1 MKYGLLVTS
10 PISSYKNIGDYIQSL
25 AAKQY
30 INGNCCFVEKEKIS
44 EFSSDEEVKVIM
56 NAWYMWHPE
65 NWPPKPC
72 INPLLISMH
81 ISPLTADRMLSQ
93 KGKEYLIKYGPVGCR
108 DLGTKKI
115 LDDANIPCY
124 FSACLTLTLGRTY
137 GFKGNRDGAI
147 FVDPYIPPIRYVIN
161 GRFVYH
167 PLNLLKSIGYYVK
180 NIGKVNKLV
189 SEKHF
194 FKSRI
199 KLLTY
204 YNASM
209 FYHVYSS
216 RFSDDILFSAE
227 YLTHMIPVDEIDNND
242 SLLAKAERLIMKYA
256 RCQLVVTSR
265 IHCALP
271 CIGLETPVIFVLNK
285 DMESEHNMF
294 NAPNRFGGLIDFFR
308 VMMYNQNKLYSED
321 EEIKR
326 YNTIS
331 MKTILS
337 NKNGWKKYYDSLVDE
352 CFKFL

>member
-10 PISSYKNIGDYIQSL
+10 PVSSYKNIGDYIQSL

-30 INGNCCFVEKEKIS
+30 INDDYCYVEKEEIS
-44 EFSSDEEVKVIM
+44 EFSSDEEVRVIM

-137 GFKGNRDGAI
+137 GFKGNRNGVV
-147 FVDPYIPPIRYVIN
+147 FVDPYIPPVRYVVD
-161 GRFVYH
+161 GHAVYY
-167 PLNLLKSIGYYVK
+167 PLNLLRSIGYYIK
-180 NIGKVNKLV
+180 NFSKINKLV
-189 SEKHF
+189 AEKHF
-194 FKSRI
+194 FRARI
-199 KLLTY
+199 KLISY

-209 FYHVYSS
+209 FYHAYSS

-227 YLTHMIPVDEIDNND
+227 YLTHMILLEEGDNND
-242 SLLAKAERLIMKYA
+242 S
-256 RCQLVVTSR
+256 
-265 IHCALP
+265 
-271 CIGLETPVIFVLNK
+271 
-285 DMESEHNMF
+285 
-294 NAPNRFGGLIDFFR
+294 
-308 VMMYNQNKLYSED
+308 
-321 EEIKR
+321 
-326 YNTIS
+326 
-331 MKTILS
+331 
-337 NKNGWKKYYDSLVDE
+337 
-352 CFKFL
+352 